1 MKRLNRI
8 VVPIG
13 VVGIIMLLVVPVPP
27 PLLDVLIILNILFA
41 LVILL
46 TTMFIRKPL
55 DFSVFPS
62 LLLVAT
68 LFRLGLN
75 VASTRLVL
83 GEAYAGQV
91 IEAFGAIAVGGS
103 LIIGAVVFLILV
115 VIQFVV
121 VTKGAERVAEVGAR
135 FTLDAMP
142 GKQMAIDADLNAG
155 LITDAQ
161 ARERRAEVAAEAD
174 FYGAMDGASKFVKGD
189 AIAGLVII
197 IINIVGG
204 IAIGMV
210 SHGMAIDEAVSTYSL
225 LTIGDG
231 LVTQIPALLMAVST
245 GMIVTRSNAET
256 EMGSEAFA
264 QLGQSVN
271 ALNIAGCAA
280 IVMAFIPGM
289 PMLPFIAIGALL
301 VLAAQRV
308 KAGKA
313 REQAAAAAD
322 APAVETASDSTEEL
336 IERMRVHAL
345 EIQLATDVVDLVT
358 GGPDDLLARV
368 KALRRRIALDLGL
381 VVPPVRTRDS
391 VELPLSTYV
400 IRVAGVEAGRGVVPP
415 GRLLALGQGL
425 DSLPGTAVHDPVF
438 GLEGKWIP
446 VEMRHSAEFSG
457 ATVIDRASVVITH
470 LSSVIQSAAPRLLT
484 REDVRQLTDALKQVS
499 PSAVEELTPTLLSL
513 AEVQRVLQGLLAERV
528 PINDLGRI
536 YEALALRAK
545 TSTEPEGLIEAA
557 RAALGPAIAARFA
570 EGGTLRVIMINPLL
584 EQSMLE
590 SLRPGDDGMQIV
602 FEPDRMEAV
611 IESVR
616 QAATAAASGDGG
628 EPVLVCA
635 PTLRAAVRRMV
646 SAQTDGLPVLSYTE
660 ASGGAFAI
668 ETVGVVR
675 DAVGAGAVGAGAV
688 GVLPAGGGPGGGP
701 GGAGPAGAVPPAQ

>member
-1 MKRLNRI
+1 MRQLLPKLG
-8 VVPIG
+8 VPIG

-27 PLLDVLIILNILFA
+27 FLLDILIILNIMFA

-46 TTMFIRKPL
+46 TSMFVKKPL

-155 LITDAQ
+155 LITDAE

-204 IAIGMV
+204 IAIGIV
-210 SHGMAIDEAVSTYSL
+210 QHGMTIDEAVSTYSL

-245 GMIVTRSNAET
+245 GMIVTRSTAEA
-256 EMGSEAFA
+256 EMGTAASA
-264 QLGQSVN
+264 QLGQSRN
-271 ALNIAGCAA
+271 ALIIAGCAA
-280 IVMAFIPGM
+280 IIMSLIPHM
-289 PMLPFIAIGALL
+289 PMLPFVAIGALL
-301 VLAAQRV
+301 LLIAQRI
-308 KAGKA
+308 KATQK
-313 REQAAAAAD
+313 REEAAAAAQSPS
-322 APAVETASDSTEEL
+322 ALPADQPEEL
-336 IERMRVHAL
+336 IEKMRVHPL
-345 EIQLATDVVDLVT
+345 EILLAPDIVDLVT

-381 VVPPVRTRDS
+381 IAPPVRTRDS
-391 VELPLSTYV
+391 IELPQSTYV
-400 IRVAGVEAGRGVVPP
+400 IRIAGVETGRGTAPMGSV
-415 GRLLALGQGL
+415 LALGQGL
-425 DSLPGTAVHDPVF
+425 DSLPGTATLDPVF

-446 VEMRHSAEFSG
+446 MEMRHSAEFAG
-457 ATVIDRASVVITH
+457 ATVIDRASVIITH
-470 LSSVIQSAAPRLLT
+470 LSSVIHAHAARLLS
-484 REDVRQLTDALKQVS
+484 REDVRQLTDALKQAS
-499 PSAVEELTPTLLSL
+499 PAAVEELTPALLSL

-528 PINDLGRI
+528 PINDLSRI
-536 YEALALRAK
+536 YEALALRARA
-545 TSTEPEGLIEAA
+545 STDPEGLIEAA

-570 EGGTLRVIMINPLL
+570 DAGTLRVVMINPLL
-584 EQSMLE
+584 EQAMLE
-590 SLRPGDDGMQIV
+590 SLRPGDEGSQIV
-602 FEPDRMEAV
+602 FDPQRMEAV
-611 IESVR
+611 VESVK
-616 QAATAAASGDGG
+616 QAVSSVQEGG

-635 PTLRAAVRRMV
+635 PSLRPAVRRLV

-660 ASGGAFAI
+660 ATAAALTI

-675 DAVGAGAVGAGAV
+675 DIPAPSV
-688 GVLPAGGGPGGGP
+688 GVVPAALG
-701 GGAGPAGAVPPAQ
+701 